1 MANHA
6 SLTVL
11 FTDIA
16 NAIRAKTGSADSIV
30 ADNFPAAIAAIPTG
44 STIPDGDNM
53 GYGYAIVGNAMVG
66 TAIVG
71 GGGAIVGTAIVGTTT
86 L

>member
-16 NAIRAKTGSADSIV
+16 NAIREKTGSAGSII
-30 ADNFPAAIAAIPTG
+30 ADNFPSAINAIPSG

-53 GYGYAIVGNAMVG
+53 RYGYAIVGSAMVG

-71 GGGAIVGTAIVGTTT
+71 RSGAIVGTAIVGTAT